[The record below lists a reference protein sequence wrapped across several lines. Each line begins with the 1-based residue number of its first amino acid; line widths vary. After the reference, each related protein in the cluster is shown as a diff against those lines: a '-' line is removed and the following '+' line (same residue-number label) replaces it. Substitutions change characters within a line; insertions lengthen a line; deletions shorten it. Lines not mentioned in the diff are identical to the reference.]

1 MAADVKRRSRHEN
14 QVDLRRLDARAIRP
28 RLQNAV
34 SALYKAV
41 RRVHPMAMHHAL
53 ARASGQNQRLAR
65 RQRVGKNTPQRQLAP
80 RGGIGHHRPRAPI
93 RAKRRNARKDGFLGL
108 ALGFRAQCPP
118 HPAHPPAHLVLVHAL
133 MYTRGTRLLGE
144 QSTS

>member
-1 MAADVKRRSRHEN
+1 MAV
-14 QVDLRRLDARAIRP
+14 
-28 RLQNAV
+28 
-34 SALYKAV
+34 
-41 RRVHPMAMHHAL
+41 HHAL

-65 RQRVGKNTPQRQLAP
+65 RQRVGENAPQRQLAP
-80 RGGIGHHRPRAPI
+80 RSGIGHHRPRASI
-93 RAKRRNARKDGFLGL
+93 RAKRRYARKDGFFGL

-118 HPAHPPAHLVLVHAL
+118 HPAHPTAHLVLVHEL